1 MNKISIFVAL
11 IIAAI
16 VGVSTI
22 FLKDSGLKSQKQGW
36 EKQFSILSNRVGT
49 QEQRLNTITAHIDY
63 QYAPVVNVK
72 FNFRRFGIGGQV
84 DQTAGFAGDKY
95 RSLTKRIKI
104 DLARVNVLEYKA
116 FVINELAR
124 KMKDSLRHTPNIRPV
139 PLDSIHTISSFGLRI
154 HPILHVLKMHEGID
168 YGCYVGTPVRATA
181 DGIVVF
187 SGYDPIS
194 GKYIKI
200 EHGYGYTTVY
210 AHLSKRLVVK
220 GQKVVRG
227 QIIGYS
233 GNTGRS
239 EGPHLHYEVRVYG
252 QHVNPVRFVAN
263 PIPAEKQSLYSR
275 RSHSYLIAR

>member
-1 MNKISIFVAL
+1 MGKISTLLSITIAL
-11 IIAAI
+11 
-16 VGVSTI
+16 VLGVSTV
-22 FLKDSGLKSQKQGW
+22 FLRSLELKSQKLGW
-36 EKQFSILSNRVGT
+36 QNQFSLLNKRVEL
-49 QEQRLNTITAHIDY
+49 QERGLNTISKHIDR

-72 FNFRRFGIGGQV
+72 FNSSRFGIGGQV
-84 DQTAGFAGDKY
+84 DGENDFIDYNYGY
-95 RSLTKRIKI
+95 LLKRIKI
-104 DLARVNVLEYKA
+104 DIARVNVLKYKM
-116 FVINELAR
+116 FVLEVVAKR
-124 KMKDSLRHTPNIRPV
+124 MKDSLRHTPNIRPI

-210 AHLSKRLVVK
+210 AHLSKRLVNK

-239 EGPHLHYEVRVYG
+239 EGPHVHYEVRVYG
-252 QHVNPVRFVAN
+252 QHVNPVRFVSY
-263 PIPAEKQSLYSR
+263 PIPAERKSLYSR